1 MSLYHNPNMV
11 TNGLVL
17 CLDAGNTKSYPGYG
31 TTFTDLCGLGNH
43 GTLTNG
49 PTFNDYDSRT
59 NGNLY
64 SNDVTNA
71 YYTQSFVTV
80 GASSETAPNGTLT
93 ASYFTL
99 SSTVALYKGVTGG
112 YITYPTSSIVTISC
126 FVKPTGGA
134 RYFWI
139 REGGYGASR
148 VGFDLTSVSVFS
160 SSYATGYINAAG
172 NGWYR
177 VQAIMGALPQSSAR
191 VQLLGAS
198 DTTPPGN
205 SYVSSAGTE
214 TYHIWGAQCELG
226 SFATSPMLTTS
237 STVTRAAGP
246 ATLVFDGINDY
257 VTMPSTGNVLSFGTN
272 DFAVNFWIYM
282 SSTAN
287 QTIFTNYTSYNTGF
301 VNYFFIGYLS
311 GLSGIYILDSSG
323 NTTSPTQVG
332 ASITQNTW
340 THIIFTRTGT
350 TYYCYKNG
358 VLVNSQ
364 SDTDVNYSGTGRT
377 ILLGGGLADFG
388 YMNGRIAN
396 TTVYNKVL
404 SQAEV
409 LQNFNPYRGRFGI

>member
-1 MSLYHNPNMV
+1 MAIGYNPTLV
-11 TNGLVL
+11 TSGIVL
-17 CLDAGNTKSYPGYG
+17 ALDAANIKSYPGSG
-31 TTFTDLCGLGNH
+31 TAWNDMSSTNNN
-43 GTLTNG
+43 GTLVNG
-49 PTFNDYDSRT
+49 PTFNSS
-59 NGNLY
+59 NG
-64 SNDVTNA
+64 
-71 YYTQSFVTV
+71 
-80 GASSETAPNGTLT
+80 G
-93 ASYFTL
+93 
-99 SSTVALYKGVTGG
+99 
-112 YITYPTSSIVTISC
+112 SI
-126 FVKPTGGA
+126 
-134 RYFWI
+134 
-139 REGGYGASR
+139 
-148 VGFDLTSVSVFS
+148 
-160 SSYATGYINAAG
+160 
-172 NGWYR
+172 
-177 VQAIMGALPQSSAR
+177 
-191 VQLLGAS
+191 
-198 DTTPPGN
+198 
-205 SYVSSAGTE
+205 
-214 TYHIWGAQCELG
+214 
-226 SFATSPMLTTS
+226 
-237 STVTRAAGP
+237 
-246 ATLVFDGINDY
+246 VFDGINDY

-377 ILLGGGLADFG
+377 ILLGGGLPDFG

-409 LQNFNPYRGRFGI
+409 LQNFNAYRGRFGV